1 MKAMGWPNSSFDVA
15 TQMVL
20 NIDDSVAV
28 VGENISRP
36 SNPEPTLFDL
46 FVLCYFL
53 KICKQTNKKIDK
65 KMILNI

>member
-53 KICKQTNKKIDK
+53 KICK
-65 KMILNI
+65 